1 MFDKAN
7 ALEIFE
13 KLYGKGEV
21 RIFFA
26 PGRVNLIGEHIDY
39 NGGYVFPAALEL
51 GNYVLVRAR
60 EDNTVNLAADDL
72 PGTLASCR
80 LDELET
86 KRGKEWG
93 AYQFGVLDELLKLGI
108 ELCGM
113 DMLFS
118 STLPFGAGL
127 SSSASIEVVTA
138 YAALKLAGAE
148 LSMTEVALLTQRA
161 ENNFVG
167 VNCGIMDQFA
177 CANGKAGHG
186 MLLDCATVSCQQ
198 IPLNLDGYTIVVGN
212 TNKKR
217 GLADSKYNERRSEC
231 ERGLEMIRTRCTG
244 LKNLCE
250 LTEDDL
256 AEYEELLTDETVKA
270 RVTHVVSENAR
281 VIESVLLLK
290 NGDIPGFGKL
300 LNASHLSLRDLYEVT
315 GRELDAMTEIARA
328 YPGCVGSRMTG
339 AGFGGCTVSIVENSA
354 VEGFIAH
361 VSAEYEKAT
370 GLRGDLY
377 ASNASNGPVELC

>member
-1 MFDKAN
+1 MFDKSSVK
-7 ALEIFE
+7 ALFE
-13 KLYGKGEV
+13 KLYGEGEV
-21 RIFFA
+21 RTFFA

-51 GNYVLVRAR
+51 GNYVMVRPR
-60 EDNTVNLAADDL
+60 EDGIVNLAADDL
-72 PGTLASCR
+72 PGTLASCHV
-80 LDELET
+80 DELET
-86 KRGKEWG
+86 KRGRQWG
-93 AYQFGVLDELLKLGI
+93 AYQFGVLDELKKLGVK
-108 ELCGM
+108 LCGM

-138 YAALKLAGAE
+138 FAALKIAGAE
-148 LSMTEVALLTQRA
+148 LSMTEIALLTQRA

-186 MLLDCATVSCQQ
+186 MLLDCATVVCQQ

-217 GLADSKYNERRSEC
+217 GLADSKYNERRAEC
-231 ERGLEMIRTRCTG
+231 ERGLEMIRTRCPE
-244 LKNLCE
+244 LKNLCD
-250 LTEDDL
+250 LTEEDL
-256 AEYEELLTDETVKA
+256 EQYEELLTDETVKA

-290 NGDIPGFGKL
+290 NGDIEGFGKL

-315 GRELDAMTEIARA
+315 GNELDTMTEIARA

-354 VEGFIAH
+354 VEGFIAY
-361 VSAEYEKAT
+361 VSAEYEKRT

-377 ASNASNGPVELC
+377 ASNASDGPVELF

>member
-1 MFDKAN
+1 MFDKTK
-7 ALEIFE
+7 ALELFE
-13 KLYGKGEV
+13 KLYGAGEV
-21 RIFFA
+21 RVFFA

-51 GNYVLVRAR
+51 GNYVLVRERA
-60 EDNTVNLAADDL
+60 DDIVNLAADDL
-72 PGTLASCR
+72 PGTLASCS
-80 LDELET
+80 LSSLES
-86 KRGKEWG
+86 KRGREWG
-93 AYQFGVLDELLKLGI
+93 AYQFGVLDELKKLGI
-108 ELCGM
+108 SLRGM

-138 YAALKLAGAE
+138 FAALKIAGAE

-161 ENNFVG
+161 ENKFVG

-177 CANGKAGHG
+177 CANGRAGHG
-186 MLLDCATVSCQQ
+186 MLLDCATVVCEQ
-198 IPLNLDGYTIVVGN
+198 IPLNLEGYTIVVGN

-217 GLADSKYNERRSEC
+217 GLADSKYNERRAEC
-231 ERGLEMIRTRCTG
+231 ERGLEMIRARCTE
-244 LKNLCE
+244 LKDLCS

-256 AEYEELLTDETVKA
+256 AEYEDLLTDETVKR

-281 VIESVLLLK
+281 VIESVILLK
-290 NGDIPGFGKL
+290 KGDIEGFGKL

-315 GRELDAMTEIARA
+315 GNELDTMTEIARA

-339 AGFGGCTVSIVENSA
+339 AGFGGCTVSIVEDSA
-354 VEGFIAH
+354 VEGFIAY
-361 VSAEYEKAT
+361 VSAEYEKRT

-377 ASNASNGPVELC
+377 ASNASDGPVELF

>member
-1 MFDKAN
+1 MFDKTGVT
-7 ALEIFE
+7 ALFE
-13 KLYGKGEV
+13 KLYGEGEV

-51 GNYVLVRAR
+51 GNYVCVRPR
-60 EDNTVNLAADDL
+60 EDGIVNLAADDL
-72 PGTLASCR
+72 PGTLASCHI
-80 LDELET
+80 DELDS
-86 KRGKEWG
+86 KRGRQWG
-93 AYQFGVLDELLKLGI
+93 AYQFGVLDELKKLGI
-108 ELCGM
+108 KLVGM

-138 YAALKLAGAE
+138 FAALKLAGAE
-148 LSMTEVALLTQRA
+148 LSMTEIALLTQRA

-186 MLLDCATVSCQQ
+186 MLLDCATVVCQQ
-198 IPLNLDGYTIVVGN
+198 IPLNLDDYTIVVGN

-217 GLADSKYNERRSEC
+217 GLADSKYNERRAEC
-231 ERGLEMIRTRCTG
+231 ERGLEMIRERCTE
-244 LKNLCE
+244 LKNLCD
-250 LTEDDL
+250 LTEEDL
-256 AEYEELLTDETVKA
+256 EQYEDLLTDETVKA

-290 NGDIPGFGKL
+290 NGDIEGFGKL

-315 GRELDAMTEIARA
+315 GNELDTMTEIARA

-361 VSAEYEKAT
+361 VSSEYEKRT

-377 ASNASNGPVELC
+377 ASNASDGPVEIF